1 MDKIQVLKPK
11 YRTDEVLNEI
21 KECLDT
27 SWTGMGGKSI
37 EFEEAWKEYSDLPH
51 AHFLQSATAGLHL
64 AVKIFKEKYGWED
77 GDEIITTPLTFVST
91 NHAILYENLKPV
103 FADVDDS
110 LCLDPDSVLDR
121 ITDKTRAVMFV
132 GIGGNIGQYNKVR
145 EICELQG
152 IPLIVDAA
160 HLAGTK
166 TSRVW
171 PEFGAMR
178 NSQVGWDADAV
189 VFSFQSVKNLPTA
202 DSGMVCFKEEK
213 DDKTARRL
221 SWLGI
226 DKSTYDRYNK
236 GTYNW
241 KYDVPDIGYKYHGN
255 AIMGAIGLVQ
265 LKYLDEDNKYR
276 DELVESYTNYF
287 NILQLP
293 YIKSIKETVGIIN
306 NTIHSR
312 HLYPI
317 RITKGLRDYVME
329 ELSERGIYCGV
340 HYLDNTQYPM
350 YNYAYGSCKNAHQIS
365 SELISLPLHLHMTHQ
380 DVKQVVLQLADII
393 PDYDRVRSDKS
404 IVKGKLG
411 RVK

>member
-37 EFEEAWKEYSDLPH
+37 EFEEAWKEYSDLPY

-110 LCLDPDSVLDR
+110 LCLDPDSILSK

-132 GIGGNIGQYNKVR
+132 GIGGNVGQYNRVR

-166 TSRVW
+166 INRVW
-171 PEFGAMR
+171 PEFGATR
-178 NSQVGWDADAV
+178 LAQVGWDADAV
-189 VFSFQSVKNLPTA
+189 VFSFQSVKNLPTS
-202 DSGMVCFKEEK
+202 DSGMVCFKDKE
-213 DDKTARRL
+213 DDKLARQL

-241 KYDVPDIGYKYHGN
+241 KYDVPNVGYKYHGN
-255 AIMGAIGLVQ
+255 AVIGAMGLVQ

-276 DELVESYTNYF
+276 NELVESYTNYF

-317 RITKGLRDYVME
+317 RVEKGLRDYVME

-340 HYLDNTQYPM
+340 HYLDNTQYSM
-350 YNYAYGSCKNAHQIS
+350 YNYAYGSCKNAHKIS
-365 SELISLPLHLHMTHQ
+365 SELISLPLHLHMTKD
-380 DVKQVVLQLADII
+380 DVKKVVGELADIL
-393 PDYDRVRSDKS
+393 PKQDRHKS
-404 IVKGKLG
+404 IVKGMMGK
-411 RVK
+411 VK

>member
-37 EFEEAWKEYSDLPH
+37 EFEEKWKDYSDLPH

-110 LCLDPDSVLDR
+110 LCLDPDSVLDN

-132 GIGGNIGQYNKVR
+132 GIGGNIGQYNRVR

-152 IPLIVDAA
+152 IPLILDAA

-171 PEFGAMR
+171 TDFGAMR
-178 NSQVGWDADAV
+178 NAQVGWDADAV

-202 DSGMVCFKEEK
+202 DSGMVCFKDKE

-265 LKYLDEDNKYR
+265 LKYLDEDNQYR
-276 DELVESYTNYF
+276 NLLSESYDYYF
-287 NILQLP
+287 NMLDLDTIEP
-293 YIKSIKETVGIIN
+293 IK
-306 NTIHSR
+306 NTLIGDSIHSR

-317 RITKGLRDYVME
+317 RIKKGLRDFVME

-340 HYLDNTQYPM
+340 HYLDNTQYSM
-350 YNYAYGSCKNAHQIS
+350 YNYAHGTCKRAHEIS
-365 SELISLPLHLHMTHQ
+365 SELISLPLHLHMSNS
-380 DVKQVVLQLADII
+380 DVRRVVEEIADIL
-393 PDYDRVRSDKS
+393 PEYDKDKS
-404 IVKGKLG
+404 ITRGLLG
-411 RVK
+411 RAKK

>member
-37 EFEEAWKEYSDLPH
+37 EFEEAWKSYSDLPH

-64 AVKIFKEKYGWED
+64 AVKVFKEKYGWED

-91 NHAILYENLKPV
+91 NHAIMYENLKPI
-103 FADVDDS
+103 FADVDDT
-110 LCLDPDSVLDR
+110 LCLDPVSVLDN

-132 GIGGNIGQYNKVR
+132 GIGGNIGQYDR
-145 EICELQG
+145 
-152 IPLIVDAA
+152 LIDVCRLNNIKIILDAA

-166 TSRVW
+166 RTRVW
-171 PEFGAMR
+171 PEFGGSRMA
-178 NSQVGWDADAV
+178 QVGWESDVA
-189 VFSFQSVKNLPTA
+189 VFSFQSVKNLPTS
-202 DSGMVCFKEEK
+202 DSGMVCFKDKE
-213 DDKTARRL
+213 DDEIARQL

-241 KYDVPDIGYKYHGN
+241 KYDVPNVGYKYHGN
-255 AIMGAIGLVQ
+255 AVIGAMGLVQ
-265 LKYLDEDNKYR
+265 LKYLDKDNEYR
-276 DELVESYTNYF
+276 NELADCYSDLF
-287 NILQLP
+287 NILNLP
-293 YIKSIKETVGIIN
+293 NIEAIDERVGRFN
-306 NTIHSR
+306 ENTIHSR

-317 RITKGLRDYVME
+317 RIKKGLRDYVME

-340 HYLDNTQYPM
+340 HYLDNTKYPM
-350 YNYAYGSCKNAHQIS
+350 YNYAHGTCKNAHEIS
-365 SELISLPLHLHMTHQ
+365 SELISLPLHLHMSKDDIKNPSVTLM
-380 DVKQVVLQLADII
+380 DVDGAIMYYFQITKGIMG
-393 PDYDRVRSDKS
+393 K
-404 IVKGKLG
+404 VK
-411 RVK
+411 

>member
-37 EFEEAWKEYSDLPH
+37 EFEEAWKSYSDLPH

-64 AVKIFKEKYGWED
+64 AVKVFKDKYGWED

-110 LCLDPDSVLDR
+110 LCLDPDSILSK

-132 GIGGNIGQYNKVR
+132 GIGGNVGQYNRVR

-166 TSRVW
+166 INRAW
-171 PEFGAMR
+171 PEFGATR
-178 NSQVGWDADAV
+178 LAQVGWDADAV
-189 VFSFQSVKNLPTA
+189 VFSFQSVKNLPTS
-202 DSGMVCFKEEK
+202 DSGMVCFKDKE
-213 DDKTARRL
+213 DDKLARQL

-241 KYDVPDIGYKYHGN
+241 KYDVPNVGYKYHGN
-255 AIMGAIGLVQ
+255 AVIGAMGLVQ

-276 DELVESYTNYF
+276 NELVESYTNYL

-317 RITKGLRDYVME
+317 RVEKGLRDYVME

-340 HYLDNTQYPM
+340 HYLDNTQYSM
-350 YNYAYGSCKNAHQIS
+350 YNYAYGSCKNAHKIS

-393 PDYDRVRSDKS
+393 PNYDRHKS
-404 IVKGKLG
+404 VIKGMMGKVK
-411 RVK
+411 

>member
-37 EFEEAWKEYSDLPH
+37 EFEEAWKSYSDLPH

-64 AVKIFKEKYGWED
+64 ALKVFKEKYGWED

-110 LCLDPDSVLDR
+110 LCLDPDSVLDN

-132 GIGGNIGQYNKVR
+132 GIGGNVGQYNRVR

-166 TSRVW
+166 INRAW
-171 PEFGAMR
+171 PEFGATR
-178 NSQVGWDADAV
+178 LAQVGWDADAV
-189 VFSFQSVKNLPTA
+189 VFSFQSVKNLPTS
-202 DSGMVCFKEEK
+202 DSGMICFKDKE
-213 DDKTARRL
+213 DDKLARQL

-241 KYDVPDIGYKYHGN
+241 KYDVPNVGYKYHGN
-255 AIMGAIGLVQ
+255 AVIGAMGLVQ

-276 DELVESYTNYF
+276 NELVESYTNYL

-317 RITKGLRDYVME
+317 RVEKGLRDYVME

-340 HYLDNTQYPM
+340 HYLDNTQYSM
-350 YNYAYGSCKNAHQIS
+350 YNYAYGSCKNAHKIS
-365 SELISLPLHLHMTHQ
+365 SELISLPLHLHMTKD
-380 DVKQVVLQLADII
+380 DVKKVVGELADIL
-393 PDYDRVRSDKS
+393 PKQDRHKS
-404 IVKGKLG
+404 IVKGMMGK
-411 RVK
+411 VK

>member
-37 EFEEAWKEYSDLPH
+37 EFEEAWKSYSDLPH

-64 AVKIFKEKYGWED
+64 ALKVFKEKYGWED

-91 NHAILYENLKPV
+91 NHAIMYENLKPV

-110 LCLDPDSVLDR
+110 LCLDPDSVLDN

-132 GIGGNIGQYNKVR
+132 GIGGNIGQYNRVR

-152 IPLIVDAA
+152 IPLILDAA

-166 TSRVW
+166 STRVW
-171 PEFGAMR
+171 TEFGGSRMA
-178 NSQVGWDADAV
+178 QVGWDSDVA
-189 VFSFQSVKNLPTA
+189 VFSFQSVKNLPTS
-202 DSGMVCFKEEK
+202 DSGMVCFKDKE
-213 DDKTARRL
+213 DDKLARQL

-241 KYDVPDIGYKYHGN
+241 KYDVPNVGYKYHGN
-255 AIMGAIGLVQ
+255 AVIGAMGLVQ
-265 LKYLDEDNKYR
+265 LKYLDKDNEYR
-276 DELVESYTNYF
+276 NELADCYSDLF
-287 NILQLP
+287 NILDLSN
-293 YIKSIKETVGIIN
+293 IEAIDRSVGRFYE

-312 HLYPI
+312 HLYPV

-340 HYLDNTQYPM
+340 HYLDNTQYSM
-350 YNYAYGSCKNAHQIS
+350 YNYAYGSCKNAHKIS
-365 SELISLPLHLHMTHQ
+365 S
-380 DVKQVVLQLADII
+380 
-393 PDYDRVRSDKS
+393 
-404 IVKGKLG
+404 
-411 RVK
+411 

>member
-1 MDKIQVLKPK
+1 MGKIQVLKPK

-64 AVKIFKEKYGWED
+64 AVKVFKEKYGWED

-110 LCLDPDSVLDR
+110 LCLNPDSVLDN

-132 GIGGNIGQYNKVR
+132 GIGGNIGQYNRVR

-166 TSRVW
+166 INRVW
-171 PEFGAMR
+171 PEFGATR
-178 NSQVGWDADAV
+178 LAQVGWDADAV

-202 DSGMVCFKEEK
+202 DSGMICFKDKE
-213 DDKTARRL
+213 DDKLARQL

-241 KYDVPDIGYKYHGN
+241 KYDVPNVGYKYHGN
-255 AIMGAIGLVQ
+255 AVIGAMGLVQ

-276 DELVESYTNYF
+276 NELVDSYTSFF

-312 HLYPI
+312 HLYPV

-340 HYLDNTQYPM
+340 HYLDNTQYSM
-350 YNYAYGSCKNAHQIS
+350 YNYAYGSCKNAHKIS

-393 PDYDRVRSDKS
+393 PNYDRHKS
-404 IVKGKLG
+404 VIKGMMGKVK
-411 RVK
+411 